1 MTLWGV
7 YGNICPI
14 RTAKGGDCLPRSE
27 ALAKAQERYQAKL
40 KQVKFWLNPATDRD
54 VIARLDSVESKGKY
68 ITRLIREDIK
78 KGGQK

>member
-1 MTLWGV
+1 M
-7 YGNICPI
+7 
-14 RTAKGGDCLPRSE
+14 PRSE

-68 ITRLIREDIK
+68 IINLVREDIK
-78 KGGQK
+78 NGGQK

>member
-1 MTLWGV
+1 M
-7 YGNICPI
+7 
-14 RTAKGGDCLPRSE
+14 PRSE

-68 ITRLIREDIK
+68 IIKLVREDIK